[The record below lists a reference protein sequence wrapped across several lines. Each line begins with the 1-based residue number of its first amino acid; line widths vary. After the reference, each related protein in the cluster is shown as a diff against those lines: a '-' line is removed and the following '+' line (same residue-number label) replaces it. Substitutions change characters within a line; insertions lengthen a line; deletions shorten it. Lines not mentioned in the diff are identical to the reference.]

1 MFYTWGR
8 FVALHRRAV
17 AIVSLLLIVAA
28 IGVIATVKP
37 DFSSEG
43 YLSDN
48 AESVRVDQTVIKD
61 FGIGGP
67 SLVFLFD
74 LPDGQTVA
82 GSGSDAQA
90 KVDAALAPLAEDARL
105 NAPLTTWTTGDSRFV
120 STDGSATYAV
130 VYTKDGQTI
139 SPDETDTIIASV
151 KDAAAAQG
159 LTASAGGSL
168 AVNAEINHEV
178 ERGLIRAE
186 TVAIPLTL
194 IFLVLVFG
202 TLVAAGLPLVIGG
215 LGIVAAIAILFV
227 ASQFGFQSVFA
238 VNVVTML
245 GLGRG
250 IDYSLFM
257 VTRFREELRK
267 REPDEAVAVTMATTG
282 KAILFSGITVIFGL
296 AATMFFPLPALHSL
310 GQAGIIVTACA
321 LIFGLSLLPA
331 LLVMLGRRVNRF
343 ALPFARERVST
354 ETNQEA
360 GLWYGIAHAVMARPL
375 AFLIP
380 LLVLLLIAGSPVLGL
395 NLTPGGPEILSRSAE
410 AREVVDRLKTEFGGS
425 SDTVPVLLTFPGNP
439 LTAEGAQEVQ
449 ALAGQMA
456 TIPGVSSVDSFAVK
470 EVPWAQWNG
479 DVAALPQALQAG
491 IAQTVRDN
499 QVLVQ
504 VHTTVEGDEL
514 EQVARDLRAIPGNGV
529 TIQVGGQAAAAVDTV
544 DGVKAGI
551 LPAALFV
558 AVGAYIILL
567 FTFGSIFLPLKAMFM
582 SLLSISASLGVVV
595 LIFQRGW
602 LQNLFGFE
610 ATGEVVAMVPIL
622 MFCVLFGLSMD
633 YEVLMLSRIQEEYE
647 RTGDNR
653 ASVAFGLAN
662 TGRVI
667 TGAAAIM
674 VVAFGGF
681 VLAENVILKS
691 LGFGLA
697 LAVLVDATIVRGL
710 LVPSTMRLMG
720 RWNWWAPG
728 PVKRLV
734 DRAGLSHHSDL
745 PGGSGSGSG
754 SGTGSGDGAVAASP
768 TISPTNAA

>member
-1 MFYTWGR
+1 MFYRWGR
-8 FVALHRRAV
+8 FVALHRKAV
-17 AIVSLLLIVAA
+17 ALVSLLLIVVA

-48 AESVRVDQTVIKD
+48 AESVRVDQTVINQ
-61 FGIGGP
+61 FGIGGQ
-67 SLVFLFD
+67 SIVFLFD
-74 LPDGQTVA
+74 LPDGQHVTDA
-82 GSGSDAQA
+82 GVQA
-90 KVDAALAPLAEDARL
+90 KVDAALAPLADDARL
-105 NAPLTTWTTGDSRFV
+105 NTPLTTWTTGDARFV
-120 STDGSATYAV
+120 SSDGTATYAV
-130 VYTKDGQTI
+130 VFAKPGAEI
-139 SPDETDTIIASV
+139 SPAGTDAIV
-151 KDAAAAQG
+151 KQVEDAAKAQG

-168 AVNAEINHEV
+168 AINAEINKEV

-202 TLVAAGLPLVIGG
+202 TLAAAGLPLVIGG
-215 LGIVAAIAILFV
+215 LGIVAAIAAVFV
-227 ASQFGFQSVFA
+227 ASQLGFQSVFA

-245 GLGRG
+245 GLGLG

-267 REPDEAVAVTMATTG
+267 RDPAEAVAATMATTG
-282 KAILFSGITVIFGL
+282 KAILFSGVTVIFGL
-296 AATMFFPLPALHSL
+296 AATQFFPLPALHSL
-310 GQAGIIVTACA
+310 GQAGMIVTFCA
-321 LIFGLSLLPA
+321 LLFGLSLLPA
-331 LLVMLGRRVNRF
+331 LLVMMGRRINRF
-343 ALPFARERVST
+343 ALPFARERVGT
-354 ETNQEA
+354 EEKQEA
-360 GLWYGIAHAVMARPL
+360 GFWYGVAHAVMARPF

-380 LLVLLLIAGSPVLGL
+380 LLILLVLAGSPVLGL
-395 NLTPGGPEILSRSAE
+395 NLTPGGPEIMSRNAE
-410 AREVVDRLKTEFGGS
+410 ARQVVDRLNTEFGGS
-425 SDTVPVLLTFPGNP
+425 SDTTPVLLTFSGNP
-439 LTAEGAQEVQ
+439 LTAEGAQQVQ
-449 ALAGQMA
+449 ALTDQMA
-456 TIPGVSSVDSFAVK
+456 TIPGVTSVDSFAVK
-470 EVPWAQWNG
+470 DVPWAQWNG
-479 DVAALPQALQAG
+479 DVTALPQPLQAG
-491 IAQTVRDN
+491 IERTVHGN

-504 VHTTVEGDEL
+504 VHTNVEGDSL

-544 DGVKAGI
+544 DGVKSGI
-551 LPAALFV
+551 VPAAIFV
-558 AVGAYIILL
+558 VVGAYIILL
-567 FTFGSIFLPLKAMFM
+567 FTFGSVFLPLKAMFM
-582 SLLSISASLGVVV
+582 SMLSIGASLGVVV
-595 LIFQRGW
+595 LIFQEGW
-602 LQNLFGFE
+602 LQSLFGFE

-622 MFCVLFGLSMD
+622 MFCILFGLSMD

-647 RTGDNR
+647 RTGDNT

-728 PVKRLV
+728 PVKRMV

-745 PGGSGSGSG
+745 PDGHGGA
-754 SGTGSGDGAVAASP
+754 TP
-768 TISPTNAA
+768 TVSATNAD

>member
-1 MFYTWGR
+1 MFYAWGR
-8 FVALHRRAV
+8 LVALHRRMVAV
-17 AIVSLLLIVAA
+17 VSLLLIVAA

-48 AESVRVDQTVIKD
+48 AESVRVDQAVIDD

-67 SLVFLFD
+67 TLVFLFD
-74 LPDGQTVA
+74 LPDGQKVA
-82 GSGSDAQA
+82 DTGIQA
-90 KVDAALAPLAEDARL
+90 KVDAALAPIADDARF
-105 NAPLTTWTTGDSRFV
+105 NAPLTTWTTGDARFV
-120 STDGSATYAV
+120 STDGTATYAV
-130 VYTKDGQTI
+130 VYLKKGEDTL
-139 SPDETDTIIASV
+139 SPDATNAAIEKVA
-151 KDAAAAQG
+151 DAAKAQG
-159 LTASAGGSL
+159 LTASAGGSM
-168 AVNAEINHEV
+168 AINAEINHEV

-202 TLVAAGLPLVIGG
+202 TLAAAGLPLVIGG
-215 LGIVAAIAILFV
+215 LGIVAAIAVLFV
-227 ASQFGFQSVFA
+227 ASRVGFQSVFA

-245 GLGRG
+245 GLGLG

-267 REPDEAVAVTMATTG
+267 RAPADAVAVTMATTG
-282 KAILFSGITVIFGL
+282 KAILFSGVTVIFGL

-310 GQAGIIVTACA
+310 GQAGIIVTFCA
-321 LIFGLSLLPA
+321 LVFGLSLLPA
-331 LLVMLGRRVNRF
+331 LLVMLGHRLNRL
-343 ALPFARERVST
+343 ALPFARERVGT
-354 ETNQEA
+354 ETKQES
-360 GLWYGIAHAVMARPL
+360 GFWYSLAHAVMARPL
-375 AFLIP
+375 VFLIP
-380 LLVLLLIAGSPVLGL
+380 LLVLLLVAGTPVLGL
-395 NLTPGGPEILSRSAE
+395 NLTPGGPEIMSRSAE
-410 AREVVDRLKTEFGGS
+410 ARQVTDRMNAEFGGS
-425 SDTVPVLLTFPGNP
+425 SDTTPVLLTFSGNP
-439 LTAEGAQEVQ
+439 LTAEGSLQVQ
-449 ALAGQMA
+449 ALAAEMGA
-456 TIPGVSSVDSFAVK
+456 IPGVSSVDSFAVK

-479 DVAALPQALQAG
+479 DVSSLPQELQAG
-491 IAQTVRDN
+491 IAQTVHDN
-499 QVLVQ
+499 RVLVQ
-504 VHTTVEGDEL
+504 VHTNVEGDDL
-514 EQVARDLRAIPGNGV
+514 EQVARDLRAIPGDGV
-529 TIQVGGQAAAAVDTV
+529 TIAVGGQAAAAVDTV
-544 DGVKAGI
+544 DGVKSGI
-551 LPAALFV
+551 VPAALFV
-558 AVGAYIILL
+558 AIGAYIILL
-567 FTFGSIFLPLKAMFM
+567 FTFGSVFLPLKAMFM

-595 LIFQRGW
+595 LIFQEGW
-602 LQNLFGFE
+602 MQSLFGFE

-653 ASVAFGLAN
+653 TSVAFGLAN

-745 PGGSGSGSG
+745 PEGHA
-754 SGTGSGDGAVAASP
+754 GTTP
-768 TISPTNAA
+768 TVSATNAD

>member
-1 MFYTWGR
+1 MFFAWGR

-17 AIVSLLLIVAA
+17 ALVALLLIVAA
-28 IGVIATVKP
+28 GGVIATITP

-48 AESVRVDQTVIKD
+48 AESVRVDQAVIHD

-74 LPDGQTVA
+74 LPAGQSA
-82 GSGSDAQA
+82 SDIAAQA
-90 KVDAALAPLAEDARL
+90 KVDAALVPIAGDGRFNP
-105 NAPLTTWTTGDSRFV
+105 PYTTWTTGDTRLV
-120 STDGSATYAV
+120 SSNGAATYAV
-130 VYTKDGQTI
+130 VYAKPGLAP
-139 SPDETDTIIASV
+139 SPDDTEAIIKQV
-151 KDAAAAQG
+151 EDAAEAQD

-168 AVNAEINHEV
+168 AINAEVNHEV
-178 ERGLIRAE
+178 ERGLVRAE

-194 IFLVLVFG
+194 LFLVLVFG
-202 TLVAAGLPLVIGG
+202 TLVAAGLPLVVGG
-215 LGIVAAIAILFV
+215 LSIVAAIALLFI
-227 ASQFGFQSVFA
+227 ASQVGFQSVFA

-245 GLGRG
+245 GLGLG

-257 VTRFREELRK
+257 VTRYREELRK
-267 REPDEAVAVTMATTG
+267 RTPAEAVAVTMATTG
-282 KAILFSGITVIFGL
+282 KAILFSGVTVVFGL

-310 GQAGIIVTACA
+310 GQAGIIVTLCA
-321 LIFGLSLLPA
+321 LVFGLSLLPA
-331 LLVMLGRRVNRF
+331 LLVMLGQRVNRF
-343 ALPFARERVST
+343 ALPFARERVGT
-354 ETNQEA
+354 ETKQEA
-360 GLWYGIAHAVMARPL
+360 GLWYAIAHAVMARPL

-410 AREVVDRLKTEFGGS
+410 ARQVVDRLNAEFGGS
-425 SDTVPVLLTFPGNP
+425 SDTTPVLLTFDANP
-439 LTAEGAQEVQ
+439 LTAEGAQQVQ
-449 ALAGQMA
+449 ALTAKMA
-456 TIPGVSSVDSFAVK
+456 AIPGVSDVDSFAVK
-470 EVPWAQWNG
+470 EVPWSLWNG
-479 DVAALPQALQAG
+479 NVASLPQPLQMG
-491 IAQTVRDN
+491 IERTVKGN

-514 EQVARDLRAIPGNGV
+514 EQVARGLRAIPGNGV
-529 TIQVGGQAAAAVDTV
+529 RIEVGGQAAAAVDTV
-544 DGVKAGI
+544 DGVKAGVV
-551 LPAALFV
+551 PAALFV
-558 AVGAYIILL
+558 AIGAYIILL
-567 FTFGSIFLPLKAMFM
+567 FTFGSVFLPLKAMFM
-582 SLLSISASLGVVV
+582 SLLSIAASLGVVV
-595 LIFQRGW
+595 LVFQNGW
-602 LQNLFGFE
+602 LETLFGFE
-610 ATGEVVAMVPIL
+610 ATGEVVAMVPLL

-728 PVKRLV
+728 SVKRLV
-734 DRAGLSHHSDL
+734 DRAGLSHHADL
-745 PGGSGSGSG
+745 PE
-754 SGTGSGDGAVAASP
+754 DGRAVP
-768 TISPTNAA
+768 GVSPTNGD